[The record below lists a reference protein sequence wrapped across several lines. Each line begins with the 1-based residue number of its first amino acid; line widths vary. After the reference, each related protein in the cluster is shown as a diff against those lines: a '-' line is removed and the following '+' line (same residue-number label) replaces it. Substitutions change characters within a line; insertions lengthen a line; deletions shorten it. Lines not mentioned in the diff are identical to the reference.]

1 MQVAAS
7 PARVA
12 PAGARAPTRV
22 ARPRAAPHAR
32 RLGSVQGRN
41 LGLRCSATGPAA
53 GAISFPASGPAKMPS
68 LNSALDAWRLLKG
81 HAECTSEIPHLR
93 ELMADAKRCE
103 KMFAGHD
110 GITLD
115 YSRQAR

>member
-1 MQVAAS
+1 
-7 PARVA
+7 
-12 PAGARAPTRV
+12 
-22 ARPRAAPHAR
+22 
-32 RLGSVQGRN
+32 
-41 LGLRCSATGPAA
+41 
-53 GAISFPASGPAKMPS
+53 MPS

-115 YSRQAR
+115 YSRQARQPRLSTRAMRLEKGKPRCGASLAPGARVALAQRARAGVSSPPTRAAAALRFRRRCLARPP

>member
-1 MQVAAS
+1 
-7 PARVA
+7 
-12 PAGARAPTRV
+12 
-22 ARPRAAPHAR
+22 
-32 RLGSVQGRN
+32 
-41 LGLRCSATGPAA
+41 
-53 GAISFPASGPAKMPS
+53 MPS

-115 YSRQAR
+115 YSRQARQPRPSARAMRLEKGKPRSRASAAPGARVALAQRARAGASSPPTRAAAALRCTRRCLARPP